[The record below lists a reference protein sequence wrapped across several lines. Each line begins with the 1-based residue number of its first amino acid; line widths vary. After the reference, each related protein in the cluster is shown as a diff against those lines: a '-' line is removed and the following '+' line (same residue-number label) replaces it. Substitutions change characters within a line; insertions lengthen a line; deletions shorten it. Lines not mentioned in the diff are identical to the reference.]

1 MFGDVGG
8 HYAILLAMLAPALF
22 MTATAS
28 LLQSANNRLA
38 RVVDRL
44 RTLMRESGQA
54 DSMAS
59 EQHGFYTAQIARQRL
74 RSRLILR
81 ASRLLYLA
89 LAAFVGTSL
98 TVAADSLFGHAFV
111 YLPTGLAMAG
121 VLLVLLACLNLS
133 REAGLAVRALDME
146 LDLFEERRRQVR
158 TDH

>member
-1 MFGDVGG
+1 MFGDAGG
-8 HYAILLAMLAPALF
+8 HYGILLAMLAPALF

-44 RTLMRESGQA
+44 RTLMR
-54 DSMAS
+54 DSALPD
-59 EQHGFYTAQIARQRL
+59 EQRTDRDAFYTAQIVRQRL

-98 TVAADSLFGHAFV
+98 TVAADSLFGHAFE

-146 LDLFEERRRQVR
+146 LDLFEDKRRKVR
-158 TDH
+158 TGR

>member
-44 RTLMRESGQA
+44 RTLMRESA
-54 DSMAS
+54 RPEEPANATRD
-59 EQHGFYTAQIARQRL
+59 FYIAQIARQRL
-74 RSRLILR
+74 RTRLILR

-98 TVAADSLFGHAFV
+98 AVAADSLFGHAFV

-121 VLLVLLACLNLS
+121 VLLLLLACLNLS

-146 LDLFEERRRQVR
+146 LDLFEQRQRRAVGSA
-158 TDH
+158 